1 MDETKKIDLKN
12 TEVRELN
19 RMLQKRDGNNF
30 NYFNIINPMGAH
42 AIATGLDNEIDV
54 LIDGHVGYYCAGM
67 NQQSIVTINGN
78 AGVGV
83 APSVAFTSPIVTLSA
98 TETAAAGSATG
109 LSLSNVG

>member
-42 AIATGLDNEIDV
+42 AIATGLD
-54 LIDGHVGYYCAGM
+54 
-67 NQQSIVTINGN
+67 
-78 AGVGV
+78 
-83 APSVAFTSPIVTLSA
+83 
-98 TETAAAGSATG
+98 
-109 LSLSNVG
+109 LSLIHI